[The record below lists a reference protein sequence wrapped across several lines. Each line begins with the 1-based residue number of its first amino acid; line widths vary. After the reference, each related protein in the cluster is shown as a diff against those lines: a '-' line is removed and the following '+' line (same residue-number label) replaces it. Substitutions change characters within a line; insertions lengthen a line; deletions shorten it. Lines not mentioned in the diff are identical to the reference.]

1 VSSFPTDYVSVV
13 WPRVRTSWFGERGLL
28 HVGEQISGGDDAD
41 PSLTLGFRFA
51 AVQVGYWLG
60 WASIVAV
67 LTGLALDDAT
77 SHRRLLVGATLVA
90 AAGNA
95 VAMAIPWR
103 AWLTMRRGRLALD
116 LWSGG
121 LIAFVALLVVSAGSS
136 FALLLFFV
144 VPFIA
149 VVQTGW
155 RRGLW
160 LALSAGACAT
170 AAALVPLSA
179 SATAMRLALVAA
191 AAAVAVLLARTI
203 RREAAAHQQAVER
216 AELERALA
224 RESNH
229 RIKNDLQTVA
239 DLLLLSRPAGD
250 EGTPFDE
257 TAGRIRSI
265 ATVHRLLT
273 ETEDCVDAGALL
285 RSITA
290 GAPVPVTV
298 EAEPMLLDAAAA
310 QKLGIIANEL
320 LTNAYR
326 HGAPPITISLGG
338 GEHARLNVDDGGAGP
353 ESATG
358 FGLSLV
364 RRLTEQ
370 GLGGRF
376 DLSAQANG
384 GTRAEVT
391 FPVAR

>member
-1 VSSFPTDYVSVV
+1 VSSFPTDYVSVA
-13 WPRVRTSWFGERGLL
+13 WPRVRTEWFGERG
-28 HVGEQISGGDDAD
+28 HFPVGKHASRDDDAD
-41 PSLTLGFRFA
+41 PSLALGFRVA

-60 WASIVAV
+60 WASIAAV
-67 LTGLALDDAT
+67 LTGLALDSGA
-77 SHRRLLVGATLVA
+77 SHRGLLVAATLVA
-90 AAGNA
+90 ATGNT
-95 VAMAIPWR
+95 VAMVIPWQT
-103 AWLTMRRGRLALD
+103 WLTMRRGRLLLD
-116 LWSGG
+116 LWSGC
-121 LIAFVALLVVSAGSS
+121 LIAFVTLLVVSAGAS

-155 RRGLW
+155 RRGFW
-160 LALSAGACAT
+160 LALSGGACAT

-179 SATAMRLALVAA
+179 GATAMRLALVAA
-191 AAAVAVLLARTI
+191 AAAVALLLARTI
-203 RREAAAHQQAVER
+203 RREAAAHKHAADR
-216 AELERALA
+216 AELERTLA

-273 ETEDCVDAGALL
+273 EAEDCVDVGVLL

-290 GAPVPVTV
+290 GAPVPVKV
-298 EAEPMLLDAAAA
+298 EAERVLLDAAAA

-326 HGAPPITISLGG
+326 HGAPPITIRLGG
-338 GEHARLNVDDGGAGP
+338 GEHACLKVDDAGCGP
-353 ESATG
+353 DSSSG

-364 RRLTEQ
+364 RRLTEL

-376 DLSAQANG
+376 ELRARPGG